1 MHCQSKISP
10 KENAAVKESPALS
23 AIKSPGVSSAMSSLQ
38 LDESPSPAA
47 GSATGAFSPSN
58 PNIFAPDLTRRD
70 DSSTPKAVTEG
81 FSVIKRP
88 FGMNVQRRMH
98 DEQEIRMLNSH
109 QEMIRQQMANSQR
122 VFSQNTFQLSLDP
135 SFHQSAS
142 FGYDRTSVAKSR
154 DPFVVQSAMNAAR
167 QSDPLLATTLRR
179 QEHSSF
185 RPQSNETIPM
195 ISSERQEHIRQPP
208 MTDSAYLDM
217 LRAKAQDKAAS
228 RFVSALGDA
237 LGTPK
242 QTHAMINMAI
252 QEQMRNFVE
261 RQRKA
266 KEAEKVALSKVQSD
280 ASQSRPVEK
289 KPVGIKSNLSM
300 TQSQVANLRDIAK
313 NGQGSAKDRFPKT
326 VRRASAA

>member
-47 GSATGAFSPSN
+47 GSVTRAFSTSN

-109 QEMIRQQMANSQR
+109 QEMIRQQMAYSQR

-154 DPFVVQSAMNAAR
+154 NPFVVQSAMNAAR
-167 QSDPLLATTLRR
+167 QSDPLLRR
-179 QEHSSF
+179 HEHSSF
-185 RPQSNETIPM
+185 RPQSSETIPM

-228 RFVSALGDA
+228 RFVSALGNA

-242 QTHAMINMAI
+242 QTHAMINMAM
-252 QEQMRNFVE
+252 QEQMRIFEE

-266 KEAEKVALSKVQSD
+266 KEAEKVALTKVQSD
-280 ASQSRPVEK
+280 ASQSRPIEK
-289 KPVGIKSNLSM
+289 KPTGIKSNMAM
-300 TQSQVANLRDIAK
+300 TQRQVANLRDIAK
-313 NGQGSAKDRFPKT
+313 NGQGSAEDRFPKT